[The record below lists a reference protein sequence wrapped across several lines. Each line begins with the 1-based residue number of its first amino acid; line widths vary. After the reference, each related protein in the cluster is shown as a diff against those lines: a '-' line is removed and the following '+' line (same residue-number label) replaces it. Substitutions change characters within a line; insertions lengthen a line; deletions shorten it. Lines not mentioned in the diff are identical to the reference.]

1 MIYYHGT
8 NILIDKINLEKSRF
22 RTDFGKG
29 FYLTD
34 KIGTAQA
41 WAMNKTEIRGGIP
54 AVLRYEINEN
64 LFTIKGKRFPN
75 YPTVE
80 WLEFICFNRKINKD
94 KSNIEPRHDYN
105 WISGLIADD
114 DIADVVDDYL
124 ANDITINEAINRAR
138 ALPQTYQ
145 LSLHT
150 SEAVTYT
157 DELHVFYKQ
166 FKIGRWTK
174 DWLKT

>member
-75 YPTVE
+75 YPTIE
-80 WLEFICFNRKINKD
+80 WLEFICFNRK
-94 KSNIEPRHDYN
+94 
-105 WISGLIADD
+105 
-114 DIADVVDDYL
+114 
-124 ANDITINEAINRAR
+124 
-138 ALPQTYQ
+138 
-145 LSLHT
+145 
-150 SEAVTYT
+150 
-157 DELHVFYKQ
+157 
-166 FKIGRWTK
+166 
-174 DWLKT
+174 